1 MYILKLGKLYI
12 SDIDYTIDSQGGLMI
27 FGVDVSNDINKAL
40 KIEKSLA
47 NSISKYSGAEILSVE
62 LKTHKNKIF
71 NFRRN

>member
-12 SDIDYTIDSQGGLMI
+12 SDIDYTIDSQGRLMI